1 MTTPS
6 VLVSTTDEKFDIFL
20 SYKWENVDQV
30 KILQEKL
37 IKECGYTVWRDETN
51 LKKSEALESQLAKNI
66 QNSKVFLFCLTR
78 AYCESKNCKSELR
91 YAINVCKK
99 PIVFLMLERL
109 ELINLDDVGFLLNSY
124 IYVQGYKS
132 KPLDAW
138 PTNYFDEI
146 RKNIENVMPVI
157 KMKIFIFLILKF

>member
-1 MTTPS
+1 

-37 IKECGYTVWRDETN
+37 MKECGFTVWRDETN

-78 AYCESKNCKSELR
+78 AYYESKNCKSELR

-157 KMKIFIFLILKF
+157 KMKIFIFYILILIF

>member
-1 MTTPS
+1 MI
-6 VLVSTTDEKFDIFL
+6 V
-20 SYKWENVDQV
+20 NH
-30 KILQEKL
+30 L
-37 IKECGYTVWRDETN
+37 IKITKSKY
-51 LKKSEALESQLAKNI
+51 KKDKLFQMRIQTFKNNKFQI

-78 AYCESKNCKSELR
+78 AYFESKNCKSELR